1 MAQQPTFCIHCG
13 YPVNP
18 GVSFCRTCGAQIA
31 SYPSITDY
39 SAYQTPSGA
48 VQKQRKRPS
57 IIVIIIGILLIIGG
71 LLGPAALIFGNA
83 TTGNIISVEQE
94 IDSSS
99 DRMDYNYQITYDFA
113 TTEGK
118 RYTGR
123 YNMNKVYNIA
133 NLPDTGSSLLVK
145 YIPFLPNISAPANQG
160 SPVIGMLALCGL
172 GILLVIFG
180 VKGSTAINMGR
191 RI

>member
-1 MAQQPTFCIHCG
+1 MAQQLTFCIHCG
-13 YPVNP
+13 QPVNS
-18 GVSFCRTCGAQIA
+18 GTSIWRTCGAQIA
-31 SYPSITDY
+31 DYPST
-39 SAYQTPSGA
+39 SVNRAYQIPSGA
-48 VQKQRKRPS
+48 VQVQRKRPS

-83 TTGNIISVEQE
+83 TTGNIISVEQD

-113 TTEGK
+113 TKEGK

-133 NLPDTGSSLLVK
+133 NLPDTGSSLPVK
-145 YIPFLPNISAPANQG
+145 YIPFLPNVSTPANQG

-172 GILLVIFG
+172 GILLVTFG

-191 RI
+191 RL